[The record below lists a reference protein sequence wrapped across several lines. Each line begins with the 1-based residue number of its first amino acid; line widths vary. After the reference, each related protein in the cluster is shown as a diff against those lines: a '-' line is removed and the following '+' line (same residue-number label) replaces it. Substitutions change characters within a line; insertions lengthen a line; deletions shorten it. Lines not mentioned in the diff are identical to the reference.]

1 MHTHQFPYKPNV
13 RHYPL
18 RKSVVAVSGALL
30 ASIGS
35 SSLAQDNA
43 ERSAVLQLEEVVV
56 TGTLIR
62 GIEPTGSQTIGIDA
76 DAIMESGAS
85 TATDILATLPQ
96 ATNLFNGNT
105 ALNPE
110 APSVITITR
119 PNLRNLPGFSTSTG
133 GATLILVDSHRV
145 VGMGVQQSAVDP
157 DLIPSAVIERVEVI
171 TDGGSSL
178 YGADAIGGV
187 INFITKDE
195 FEGVEV
201 DAGYSFGDAYWSY
214 DASVTAGTS
223 WESGSGYIALSYSDR
238 DAILGRDRDWSRGG
252 QWTENGLQNS
262 YTECIDPVGTTTT
275 YESTD
280 FGGLIAPL
288 TVWSSRDSQTVGEP
302 CWDGGPSSLVPEEDR
317 TGVFASVSQQLA
329 DYASLDFKAYYSDR
343 NTNWD
348 YYPTGS
354 STSFGPAQFEVTDGL
369 PPGEFTEGGSV
380 GFSYAPHSLYRQ
392 RAQTT
397 EIDTFGMTPELT
409 ISLGGDWQMRA
420 LVHYS
425 RSESSFVEPQSNQI
439 ALQEAIAAGLFD
451 PLDVAAADDA
461 AMAEILN
468 WEYSGEAVQQ
478 LFLARVIADGAIM
491 ELPAGPFSMA
501 IGAEYQDQEARQR
514 VDETVIGGLGAEPYP
529 EVSRDVNALFAEVSI
544 PIISGMTGIESL
556 TLSAS
561 ARYDDYSDFGSTT
574 NPHIGVTWE
583 PVDWISIYGNWGE
596 SFNAP
601 TLMDALG
608 ANAILSYNT
617 AVVGLVQDAAAA
629 VGVTIEDGREDVVQ
643 ITGADADLEPQ
654 TADTWAAGFEITPP
668 ILDGLTISANYYEIE
683 FYDILGSFDPRTT
696 SSAVAFRDKYIW
708 NPAQADLDAAAA
720 QTVNGADEL
729 AGRRPADVAAIID
742 RRTTNTDEAILK
754 GIDFAIS
761 YYQDTSFGALTYQL
775 AGNHQTEFEIASGGN
790 DFVDQLDAGVATTLM
805 SAAIGLQMEQLRAK
819 LTFNYTDGFDVDDA
833 AQVDGEPL
841 QDSVDEYLT
850 TDLFVGY
857 DFAGEGFTEGLSVRF
872 LAENLFDED
881 PPIYRRNDI
890 PSYSGFTR
898 GQVFTFGVTKR
909 F

>member
-1 MHTHQFPYKPNV
+1 MFPHNLATNAIAP
-13 RHYPL
+13 RFPL
-18 RKSVVAVSGALL
+18 KKTALAVSGALL
-30 ASIGS
+30 AGAGFSAAVQ
-35 SSLAQDNA
+35 AQDTKT
-43 ERSAVLQLEEVVV
+43 LQLEEVVV

-76 DAIMESGAS
+76 DAILESGAS

-133 GATLILVDSHRV
+133 AATLILIDGHRV

-157 DLIPSAVIERVEVI
+157 DLIPSSVIERVEVV

-187 INFITKDE
+187 INFITRDE

-201 DAGYSFGDAYWSY
+201 DAGYSFGDEYWSY
-214 DASVTAGTS
+214 DASVTAGTA
-223 WESGSGYIALSYSDR
+223 WESGSGYVALSYSDR

-252 QWTENGLQNS
+252 QWTADGLQNS
-262 YTECIDPVGTTTT
+262 YTQCYDPVGTTTT

-302 CWDGGPSSLVPEEDR
+302 CWEGGPSSLVPEEDR
-317 TGVFASVSQQLA
+317 TGVFASITQELA

-348 YYPTGS
+348 YYPIGS
-354 STSFGPAQFEVTDGL
+354 ATSFGPAQFELTDGL

-380 GFSYAPHSLYRQ
+380 GFSFEPHSLYRQ

-420 LVHYS
+420 LLHYS

-451 PLDVAAADDA
+451 PLNVAAADDA
-461 AMAEILN
+461 AMAEILD
-468 WEYSGEAVQQ
+468 WEYAGEAVQQ
-478 LFLARVIADGAIM
+478 LFLARVIADGAII
-491 ELPAGPFSMA
+491 ELPAGPLSMA
-501 IGAEYQDQEARQR
+501 IGAEYQDQKARQR
-514 VDETVIGGLGAEPYP
+514 VDETVIGGLGAQPYP
-529 EVSRDVNALFAEVSI
+529 EISRDVNALFAELSV
-544 PIISGMTGIESL
+544 PIISGVTGIESL

-561 ARYDDYSDFGSTT
+561 VRHDDYSDFGTTT
-574 NPHIGVTWE
+574 NPHIGITWE
-583 PVDWISIYGNWGE
+583 PVDWIAVHANWGE

-608 ANAILSYNT
+608 ANAILGYNT
-617 AVVGLVQDAAAA
+617 AVVGLVEDAAAA
-629 VGVTIEDGREDVVQ
+629 VGVTIEEGREDVAQ
-643 ITGADADLEPQ
+643 ITGADADLDPQ

-668 ILDGLTISANYYEIE
+668 VLDGLRITANYYEIE

-696 SSAVAFRDKYIW
+696 TSAVAFRDRYIW
-708 NPAQADLDAAAA
+708 NPTQAELEAAAA
-720 QTVNGADEL
+720 ETVNGAEEI
-729 AGRRPADVAAIID
+729 AGRDASKVAAIID
-742 RRTTNTDEAILK
+742 RRTTNTDQAILK
-754 GIDFAIS
+754 GVDFGIS
-761 YYQDTSFGALTYQL
+761 YFQDTSFGALTYQL
-775 AGNHQTEFEIASGGN
+775 SGNHQTEFKIASAGR
-790 DFVDQLDAGVATTLM
+790 DFVDVLESGSATTLA

-819 LTFNYTDGFDVDDA
+819 LTFNYTDSFDVTDA
-833 AQVDGEPL
+833 AAVDGVPL
-841 QDSVDEYLT
+841 QDKVDSYLT

-857 DFAGEGFTEGLSVRF
+857 DFAGEGMTEGLSVRF
-872 LAENLFDED
+872 LVNNLFDED

-890 PSYSGFTR
+890 PSFSGFTR